1 MSVLSAQP
9 NPSYRQNLQSIL
21 DVAPGA
27 GEVAGQWA
35 FGYNSGR
42 LFLNIENLASIDRL
56 EVLAFINGASAV
68 GGDRF
73 GTGTIASGQASVTI
87 SNQTVSAGSFIFVT
101 PSGLVNTTGNAP
113 IILCVTAK
121 VAATS
126 FTVTAGDF
134 GGGSTVTVDA
144 ALNFSYLIIN

>member
-21 DVAPGA
+21 DVPPGV

-35 FGYNSGR
+35 FAYDSGR
-42 LFLNIENLASIDRL
+42 LFINIENIGSISRL
-56 EVLAFINGASAV
+56 EVLAFLNGASYLNA
-68 GGDRF
+68 RF
-73 GTGTIASGQASVTI
+73 GTGQIANGQAAVTI
-87 SNQTVSAGSFIFVT
+87 SNSSVSAGSFIFVT

-126 FTVTAGDF
+126 FTVPACDF
-134 GGGSTVTVDA
+134 GGASTVTVDA
-144 ALNFSYLIIN
+144 NLNFSYLIIN